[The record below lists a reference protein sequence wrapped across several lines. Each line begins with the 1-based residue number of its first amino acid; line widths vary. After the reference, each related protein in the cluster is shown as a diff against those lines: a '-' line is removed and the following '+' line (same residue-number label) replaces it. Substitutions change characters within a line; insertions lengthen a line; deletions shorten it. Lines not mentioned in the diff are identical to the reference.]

1 MATTYVVDSKSRVA
15 GVVGD
20 VFEIGPNYARGKEAS
35 VMGVD
40 MNEASFITIG
50 TFLDLKIG
58 DTFPDEYEDI
68 SDQFKKTSKDDQIDG
83 MNTTIRT
90 LLLENANDKAM
101 ITSLE
106 DTVGTLLFEIAEL
119 KGGAI
124 SNVVS
129 ND

>member
-1 MATTYVVDSKSRVA
+1 MATAYVIDRKSRVA
-15 GVVGD
+15 GVIRD
-20 VFEIGPNYARGKEAS
+20 VAEIGSDNVHGKDSS
-35 VMGVD
+35 VMGID
-40 MNEASFITIG
+40 MNEAKVIAID

-68 SDQFKKTSKDDQIDG
+68 SDQFRKISKDDQIDG
-83 MNTTIRT
+83 MNTTIGT

-101 ITSLE
+101 ITFLE

-124 SNVVS
+124 
-129 ND
+129 